1 MNLFS
6 AFEAL
11 SASCCL
17 SLGCIAR
24 YAPNSP
30 LCLLGASALP
40 IGTAIE
46 SHWLSSCIAICSTI
60 HSKSQEMNL

>member
-6 AFEAL
+6 AFEVL

-17 SLGCIAR
+17 SFGCIAR
-24 YAPNSP
+24 YAPLFYAMPPWSV
-30 LCLLGASALP
+30 GIA

-46 SHWLSSCIAICSTI
+46 SRRLSSY
-60 HSKSQEMNL
+60 SKSQEMNL